1 MLDSGLLNL
10 LLSRLNHSFVSNLDL
25 LLLDGAYLG
34 EHKVAA
40 LSLVQLGDHVNSFQ
54 AIKESRAV
62 FPTFSRG

>member
-25 LLLDGAYLG
+25 LLLDGDYLG